1 MAGTKLP
8 FAPGDVRGRQM
19 GNYEVLCRLSAGGM
33 AEIFLASKRGLAGF
47 HKPVVLKKILPDI
60 QGQEEFV
67 QMFLD
72 EAKVTA
78 AFNHPHIAQVFDL
91 DVDDGELFLAMEF
104 VPGATL
110 LEVARACRA
119 ANEPMPVGLGLA
131 AVRDT
136 ALALH
141 YAHTFTDALGQSSPV
156 IHRDVA
162 EKNIMV
168 TYEGVT
174 KLLDFGIAK
183 SQAAA
188 SRTAAGM
195 VKGTSGYMSPE
206 QILGEPLDARSDLF
220 SLGVVLHECLTGMR
234 LFPGKAP
241 MAVVNAVLKG
251 PIPEPSRTNKAIP
264 PELDAIVLKALA
276 RKRADRY
283 ATTLEFARALE
294 RAVGPLIWLPE
305 QSSELLRRLFAER
318 REQTRQLLASGRAG
332 VDSTG
337 VVKLAQLFPDREAPA
352 TPPPAPATPPRLP
365 TISAPQLPA
374 PGPARVEETE
384 LVSYSVVAKPPA
396 SSPASPPGD
405 KRTASSSQFP
415 STPPPPPP
423 ETGVLTPPQ
432 STSRVRPPARASVDP
447 STLPSLPVLVE
458 PPRAPSSAPARAAV
472 DPSTLPSL
480 PVLVEPPRALRS
492 PTPLDQ
498 TRAEPRARSLGRSD
512 AVPVLQETREPAP
525 KTAVIRPPRPSPTG
539 EQPVSSDPD
548 ATQPRYD
555 ATRAAR
561 RPSMAHLDAVTLP
574 TGSPTFPPGPSAPAV
589 PPAPC
594 VLSPEGPTVPL
605 MRSPLA
611 RPPHVEDDDGP
622 EFLTTPFLAPPS
634 ASARPP
640 EEPENEDEPE
650 EIRTAP
656 FQLPPAAA
664 SRPLHPGPRNE
675 DPDEEDL
682 TPAHPH
688 SISRKH
694 VPVKPEDGEEE
705 ATVSGA
711 PPSEP
716 SRRGVLWATL
726 LLLLLLGG
734 LAVLV
739 VLRLDG
745 GLLSS
750 RLFPQPPP
758 VATEAPARDA
768 TPAPAPARTGESAP
782 VPVAPEA
789 AAASVPPVEAAA
801 PASDSPTAT
810 PEAAAPTAALAP
822 APTEGSAATGT
833 GSPEAKNEAL
843 PAGGD
848 AAEASPEEQAPPAE
862 APESAQPAKRG
873 KVAPSRRTQ
882 RTPAPATATAETSPE
897 RVTTADE
904 ADRAWQALE
913 RERAGTAEPSGGKGF
928 LTLATVPYAKVY
940 LGSRLLGET
949 PLFRVPFAPGKHT
962 LRLAAPNTK
971 PLKLQV
977 EIKAGEVTSIRAP
990 LEELS
995 RE

>member
-1 MAGTKLP
+1 
-8 FAPGDVRGRQM
+8 M
-19 GNYEVLCRLSAGGM
+19 GNYEVLCRLSTGGM

-47 HKPVVLKKILPDI
+47 TKPVVLKKILPDI

-91 DVDDGELFLAMEF
+91 DVDEGELFLAMEF

-110 LEVARACRA
+110 IEVARACRA
-119 ANEPMPVGLGLA
+119 TNEPMPPGFGLA

-183 SQAAA
+183 SLSAV

-241 MAVVNAVLKG
+241 LAVVNAVLKG

-305 QSSELLRRLFAER
+305 QSSELMRRLFAER

-337 VVKLAQLFPDREAPA
+337 VVKLAQLFPDRDAPA
-352 TPPPAPATPPRLP
+352 TPPPAPAPAAPRLP
-365 TISAPQLPA
+365 TISAPHLPA
-374 PGPARVEETE
+374 PGPARHEETE
-384 LVSYSVVAKPPA
+384 LVSYSVVTKPPA
-396 SSPASPPGD
+396 SLPGE
-405 KRTASSSQFP
+405 KRSASSAQLAA
-415 STPPPPPP
+415 TPPPPPS
-423 ETGVLTPPQ
+423 ETGIHPPAQPAARARPVRTPVDPSTLPSLPVLVEPP
-432 STSRVRPPARASVDP
+432 RAPPPARASVDP

-458 PPRAPSSAPARAAV
+458 PPRPVRA
-472 DPSTLPSL
+472 
-480 PVLVEPPRALRS
+480 
-492 PTPLDQ
+492 PTPQEQ
-498 TRAEPRARSLGRSD
+498 TRTEPRARSLGRSD
-512 AVPVLQETREPAP
+512 AVPTLPEPRDSSQ
-525 KTAVIRPPRPSPTG
+525 KTAVIRPPRPTPTG
-539 EQPVSSDPD
+539 EQPVTSDE
-548 ATQPRYD
+548 TLPRYD

-561 RPSMAHLDAVTLP
+561 RTSLSRLDAVTLP
-574 TGSPTFPPGPSAPAV
+574 TGSPPFPPGPSAP
-589 PPAPC
+589 PAPPSRA
-594 VLSPEGPTVPL
+594 LPPESPTVPAT
-605 MRSPLA
+605 RAPLA
-611 RPPHVEDDDGP
+611 RPPATPKDEDGP

-634 ASARPP
+634 ASSGPP
-640 EEPENEDEPE
+640 PLDPGDEDPDEL
-650 EIRTAP
+650 RTAP
-656 FQLPPAAA
+656 FLVPPSASSRPSPVEPDEEDELRTVPVLVPPAA
-664 SRPLHPGPRNE
+664 SRKFPGPRNE
-675 DPDEEDL
+675 EPDEEDL
-682 TPAHPH
+682 TPARPH
-688 SISRKH
+688 SISRKNL
-694 VPVKPEDGEEE
+694 PVKPREDEEE
-705 ATVSGA
+705 LTVSVA
-711 PPSEP
+711 PSSQPT
-716 SRRGVLWATL
+716 RRGVWAALIL
-726 LLLLLLGG
+726 LLLVGG
-734 LAVLV
+734 LAALV

-750 RLFPQPPP
+750 RLFPPPP
-758 VATEAPARDA
+758 EATEAPARA
-768 TPAPAPARTGESAP
+768 TPPAPQAAPAPPVDSAP
-782 VPVAPEA
+782 PAPVAPEA
-789 AAASVPPVEAAA
+789 AAASATPETAA
-801 PASDSPTAT
+801 AT
-810 PEAAAPTAALAP
+810 PEAAAPTDALAP
-822 APTEGSAATGT
+822 APTEASAATTGT
-833 GSPEAKNEAL
+833 GSPETKTEAPL
-843 PAGGD
+843 ESGAV
-848 AAEASPEEQAPPAE
+848 AEASPKEEEPPAE
-862 APESAQPAKRG
+862 APESAPPAKRG
-873 KVAPSRRTQ
+873 KGAPSRRTA
-882 RTPAPATATAETSPE
+882 RTSAPAKANMETSPE
-897 RVTTADE
+897 QVTTADE

-913 RERAGTAEPSGGKGF
+913 RERTGEAQQPSGGKGS
-928 LTLATVPYAKVY
+928 LTLVTEPYAKVY
-940 LGSRLLGET
+940 LGSRSLGET
-949 PLFRVPFAPGKHT
+949 PLFRVPLAPGKHT
-962 LRLAAPNTK
+962 LRLVAPHFK

-977 EIKAGEVTSIRAP
+977 EIQAGEVTSIRAP
-990 LEELS
+990 LEKL